1 MAWRPNANLID
12 GELDNSRQGAVT
24 GWVRFFRRGQ
34 SPLKVKLDLEGD
46 FQEDIRGKVIRFRNA
61 EPSDEHIAL
70 DRVGTY
76 MEGFA
81 CLQRGSVGDITAGL
95 PLGPWTDAL
104 AQRLITRNELRLAEA
119 GIEGR
124 ECERLRRE
132 FAEWCAANVKSGNLY
147 YAYVQ
152 YPYIE
157 WYADN
162 GRVVLE
168 LDPSQVDVL
177 EDGAPIPR
185 DISAEQLRANESERE
200 SVFVMRLAKTLE
212 GSPLEKS
219 KRRRSAA

>member
-1 MAWRPNANLID
+1 
-12 GELDNSRQGAVT
+12 
-24 GWVRFFRRGQ
+24 
-34 SPLKVKLDLEGD
+34 
-46 FQEDIRGKVIRFRNA
+46 
-61 EPSDEHIAL
+61 
-70 DRVGTY
+70 

-104 AQRLITRNELRLAEA
+104 AQRLITRNEQRLAEA

-132 FAEWCAANVKSGNLY
+132 FAEWCTANVESGNLY

-185 DISAEQLRANESERE
+185 DISAEQLRANDAERE

-219 KRRRSAA
+219 KSRRSAA